1 MAWIIINDIFFFF
14 VCVVDPSALPNIP
27 DSSWVNDGRTQW
39 QWQVNSLAHA
49 FEGTGEFGGRR
60 GCGTCCWP
68 KGECMTL
75 SKVKCQCSVALCII
89 GYMHISTP
97 LRQVTGS
104 RTVFHYWSEGK
115 RFGSLYVSGKLPTY
129 PSPKP
134 TLTLS
139 SFFRANCWLRG
150 RVGGQF
156 FRFED
161 EDDHKY
167 EI

>member
-1 MAWIIINDIFFFF
+1 
-14 VCVVDPSALPNIP
+14 
-27 DSSWVNDGRTQW
+27 
-39 QWQVNSLAHA
+39 
-49 FEGTGEFGGRR
+49 
-60 GCGTCCWP
+60 
-68 KGECMTL
+68 MTL

-89 GYMHISTP
+89 GYMYISTP

-104 RTVFHYWSEGK
+104 RIVFHYWSEGK
-115 RFGSLYVSGKLPTY
+115 RFGSLYVSGKLPTC